1 MNEIEHD
8 ANQALDEYV
17 TYMEFEGDDEE
28 NEELRW
34 EFIDS
39 AVALLEKLTGR
50 KVGDELVY

>member
-17 TYMEFEGDDEE
+17 TYMATTYEYE